1 MKNMHRRSFLK
12 LSAAAAAAPL
22 FSIGG
27 NAAKPVTDRKI
38 RLGLIGCGGRMGL
51 STRYGILN
59 GFCDDCEIVC
69 MAEPDPSR
77 WDKIRA
83 VVKAHQ
89 PATDVSKIATFYD
102 YREMLAK
109 LGGSLDA
116 VAIATPNHH
125 HAPAALRA
133 MRLGLHVYVEKPMA
147 LTVAEVKLMRAAA
160 RKYDVIGQVGNHGHS
175 EEGMRRLVEYI
186 RAGAIGQVREVW
198 SFDDRLNAMLERPPK
213 ATPPAG
219 MDWDAWCGPAPV
231 CAARLA
237 RLDRLRQR
245 VDRQHGHAHHRPRVL
260 GARARH
266 GPSRER

>member
-160 RKYDVIGQVGNHGHS
+160 RKYGVIGQVGNHGHS
-175 EEGMRRLVEYI
+175 EEGMRRLGHAPSRGVHPRGRD
-186 RAGAIGQVREVW
+186 RAGARGVELR
-198 SFDDRLNAMLERPPK
+198 RPPQRDVG
-213 ATPPAG
+213 ASPEG
-219 MDWDAWCGPAPV
+219 D
-231 CAARLA
+231 AARRHGLG
-237 RLDRLRQR
+237 RL
-245 VDRQHGHAHHRPRVL
+245 VRPR
-260 GARARH
+260 ARV
-266 GPSRER
+266 

>member
-1 MKNMHRRSFLK
+1 MKRRTFLG
-12 LSAAAAAAPL
+12 LAAVPL
-22 FSIGG
+22 FNIG
-27 NAAKPVTDRKI
+27 NAALAGAVSAGRKI

-69 MAEPDPSR
+69 MAEPDPTR

-102 YREMLAK
+102 YREMLEK

-125 HAPAALRA
+125 HASAALLA
-133 MRLGLHVYVEKPMA
+133 MRKGLHVYVEKPMA

-160 RKYDVIGQVGNHGHS
+160 RKYGVIGQVGNHGHS

-186 RAGAIGQVREVW
+186 RAGAIGQVR
-198 SFDDRLNAMLERPPK
+198 
-213 ATPPAG
+213 
-219 MDWDAWCGPAPV
+219 
-231 CAARLA
+231 
-237 RLDRLRQR
+237 
-245 VDRQHGHAHHRPRVL
+245 
-260 GARARH
+260 
-266 GPSRER
+266 